1 MGELLTNNV
10 KSKYYPLNAIDIQ
23 MKPKKLYTL
32 PSVVTSSSINH
43 LVDGLV
49 KRKNL
54 QEPYSHATSD
64 YLLISQH
71 GCQTTWHQDFSGT
84 SVLYFLL
91 IGEKTFFLVAPT
103 EKNKELFK
111 KWEEQVVEF
120 DLYYA
125 IFKERIKDMK
135 LNLTDPNWNGAY
147 VATSK

>member
-1 MGELLTNNV
+1 MQVRNLTYGELLGELLTNNV

-32 PSVVTSSSINH
+32 PSAVTSSSINH

-54 QEPYSHATSD
+54 QEPYSHATSY

-84 SVLYFLL
+84 SVLYFIL

-111 KWEEQVVEF
+111 KWEEQ
-120 DLYYA
+120 DSD
-125 IFKERIKDMK
+125 ER
-135 LNLTDPNWNGAY
+135 
-147 VATSK
+147 